1 MCQRERCVVASC
13 PRAAGSGSGNVRSA
27 RPGSPEVTQGVSN
40 EIPGAGTLEAGAAP
54 NSAIQSGHLACQD
67 LAAGKGEIN
76 TEFDVIAA
84 NPSGLSRA
92 DASWIIGAAK
102 RAYCP

>member
-1 MCQRERCVVASC
+1 MIKAALIPAVL
-13 PRAAGSGSGNVRSA
+13 AAGIACAPAAQANTQDQMFIAYLDSHGVSA
-27 RPGSPEVTQGVSN
+27 R
-40 EIPGAGTLEAGAAP
+40 IPDM

-102 RAYCP
+102 KAFCP